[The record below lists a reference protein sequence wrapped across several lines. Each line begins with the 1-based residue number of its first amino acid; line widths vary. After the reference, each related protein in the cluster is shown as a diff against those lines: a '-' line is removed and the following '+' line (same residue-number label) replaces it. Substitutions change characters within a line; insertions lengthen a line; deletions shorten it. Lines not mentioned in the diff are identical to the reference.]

1 MPVEA
6 VWGAK
11 YPEPGMIRLSVGF
24 EEYEELENTVS
35 MAMNKI
41 LG

>member
-24 EEYEELENTVS
+24 EEYSELERTVS
-35 MAMNKI
+35 EALDGIK
-41 LG
+41 G

>member
-11 YPEPGMIRLSVGF
+11 YQEPGMIRLSIGF
-24 EEYEELENTVS
+24 EDYSELEKTVRN
-35 MAMNKI
+35 A
-41 LG
+41 LAAL